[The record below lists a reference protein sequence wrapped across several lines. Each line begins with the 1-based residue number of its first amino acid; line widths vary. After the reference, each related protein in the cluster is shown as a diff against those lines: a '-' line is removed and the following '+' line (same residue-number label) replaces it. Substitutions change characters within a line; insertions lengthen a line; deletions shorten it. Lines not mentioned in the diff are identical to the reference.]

1 MAEPSTPHRG
11 TIRASFAEI
20 SLALIDIAMW
30 ERHRIH
36 LVEHLVRTGNAR
48 DPGSIEIGSWLRRAE
63 LLTQGAEVFTVLA
76 GHEAAA
82 RALDPLLAR

>member
-1 MAEPSTPHRG
+1 MGEPATPPRRG
-11 TIRASFAEI
+11 ASFAEI
-20 SLALIDIAMW
+20 SAALIDIAMW

-36 LVEHLVRTGNAR
+36 LVEHLAMTGNAR

-63 LLTQGAEVFTVLA
+63 LLTKGAQVFTVLA
-76 GHEAAA
+76 LHEEAV